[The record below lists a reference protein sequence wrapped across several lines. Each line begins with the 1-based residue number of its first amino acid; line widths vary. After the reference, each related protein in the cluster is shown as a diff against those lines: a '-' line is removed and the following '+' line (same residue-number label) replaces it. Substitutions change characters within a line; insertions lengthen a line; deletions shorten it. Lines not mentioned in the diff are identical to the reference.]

1 MKRLVTIVGLCVTL
15 LLCGSVQAADSGG
28 STLSRIIEKKE
39 VRVGMSGSQPP
50 FVMKD
55 RKGKMIGFEVDMAQ
69 ALADAMGAKLK
80 IVQKPFAE
88 LLPALE
94 RGDVDLV
101 MSGMTMTA
109 ERSLSFA
116 FVGPYYVSGKSLLT
130 QDEVLAR
137 TERTT
142 ELNREN
148 LTLVALEGSTSQ
160 LYVKSDLPKA
170 KLLTA
175 PDYDAAIKMVLKGK
189 AKAMVADLPACVVTM
204 LRFPSKGLTTSSAL
218 LTLEPIGVAMPL
230 DDPVLEKYV
239 TNILEAMEATGQI
252 EESKKY
258 WFEGARWLSMM
269 PE

>member
-15 LLCGSVQAADSGG
+15 LLCGSVQAAESGG
-28 STLSRIIEKKE
+28 STLSRIVENKE
-39 VRVGMSGSQPP
+39 VRVGMSGGQPP

-55 RKGKMIGFEVDMAQ
+55 RKGKLIGFEVDMAQ

-88 LLPALE
+88 LLPALK

-109 ERSLSFA
+109 ERSLDFA
-116 FVGPYYVSGKSLLT
+116 FVGPYYVSGKSVLT
-130 QDEVLAR
+130 QDQTLAR
-137 TERTT
+137 VERTT
-142 ELNREN
+142 ELNQDG

-160 LYVKSDLPKA
+160 LYVKSDLPNTT
-170 KLLTA
+170 LMTA
-175 PDYDAAIKMVLKGK
+175 PDYGVAVKMVVSGK
-189 AKAMVADLPACVVTM
+189 AKAMVADLPACVVAM
-204 LRFPSKGLTTSSAL
+204 LRFPDKGLTTSSAL

-230 DDPVLEKYV
+230 DDAVLEKYI
-239 TNILEAMEATGQI
+239 TNILEAVEATGQV
-252 EESKKY
+252 EELKKY

>member
-160 LYVKSDLPKA
+160 LYVESDLPKA

-175 PDYDAAIKMVLKGK
+175 RDYDAAIKMVLSGK

-230 DDPVLEKYV
+230 DDPVLEKYI

>member
-1 MKRLVTIVGLCVTL
+1 MRRLVSIVGLGVVL
-15 LLCGSVQAADSGG
+15 LLCGSVLAADAGG
-28 STLSRIIEKKE
+28 STLSRIVQNGE
-39 VRVGMSGSQPP
+39 VRIGMSGNQPP

-55 RKGKMIGFEVDMAQ
+55 RKGQLIGFEVDLAET
-69 ALADAMGAKLK
+69 LADAMDVKLT
-80 IVQKPFAE
+80 IVQKPFAQ

-94 RGDVDLV
+94 GGEVDLV

-109 ERSLSFA
+109 ERSLDFA
-116 FVGPYYVSGKSLLT
+116 FVGPYYVSGKSVLT
-130 QDEVLAR
+130 EDRNLAR
-137 TERTT
+137 IEKTT
-142 ELNREN
+142 ELNQPG
-148 LTLVALEGSTSQ
+148 LTLVALQGSTSED
-160 LYVKSDLPKA
+160 YVKNDLPDT

-175 PDYDAAIKMVLKGK
+175 PDYGAAVKMVLDGK

-204 LRFPSKGLTTSSAL
+204 LRHPDAGLTTSSAL

-239 TNILEAMEATGQI
+239 TNILEAVEATGQI
-252 EESKKY
+252 EEMKKY

>member
-55 RKGKMIGFEVDMAQ
+55 RKGKLIGFEVDMAQ

-88 LLPALE
+88 LLPTLE

-175 PDYDAAIKMVLKGK
+175 PDYDAAIKMVLSGK

>member
-28 STLSRIIEKKE
+28 STLSRIVENKE

-55 RKGKMIGFEVDMAQ
+55 RKGNLVGFEVDMAQ
-69 ALADAMGAKLK
+69 ALADAMGAKLT
-80 IVQKPFAE
+80 IVQKPFAQ

-94 RGDVDLV
+94 HGDVDLV

-130 QDEVLAR
+130 QDQTLAR
-137 TERTT
+137 VERTT
-142 ELNREN
+142 
-148 LTLVALEGSTSQ
+148 
-160 LYVKSDLPKA
+160 D
-170 KLLTA
+170 
-175 PDYDAAIKMVLKGK
+175 PDYAGAVKMVLNGK
-189 AKAMVADLPACVVTM
+189 AGAMVADLPACVVTM
-204 LRFPSKGLTTSSAL
+204 LRYPDKGLTTSSAL

-230 DDPVLEKYV
+230 DDPVLEKYI
-239 TNILEAMEATGQI
+239 TNILEAVEATGQI
-252 EESKKY
+252 DELKKY
-258 WFEGARWLSMM
+258 WFEGARWLAMM